1 MLSKNFFNRSAV
13 VVAKEL
19 LGCFL
24 CTKKGKF
31 RIVETEAYEGI
42 KDKASH
48 ASRGKTERNEVMFE
62 GAGTIYI
69 YFTYGMHWML
79 NIVCGPKG
87 HPGAVLIRGIT
98 ASPPSVPLPL
108 LVKEKGVIQKPDLSG
123 PARLTKYLE
132 IDKRLNNQKLGKK
145 VGLWMEEN
153 TDCPKIRGRA
163 KMVNQQK
170 SIITRTPRIGVAYA
184 GPIWSQKKWRF
195 VLKEI

>member
-1 MLSKNFFNRSAV
+1 M

-132 IDKRLNNQKLGKK
+132 IDKRLNNQKLGK
-145 VGLWMEEN
+145 
-153 TDCPKIRGRA
+153 
-163 KMVNQQK
+163 NQQK